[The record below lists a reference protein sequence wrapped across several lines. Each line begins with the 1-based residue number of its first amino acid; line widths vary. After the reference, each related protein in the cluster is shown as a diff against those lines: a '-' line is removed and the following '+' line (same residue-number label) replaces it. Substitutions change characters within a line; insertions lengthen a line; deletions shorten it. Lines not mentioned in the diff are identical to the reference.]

1 MNDTT
6 KNRAKQVVLEIL
18 RRTGGHLDKVRL
30 YKAFYHAHLY
40 FAENNPG
47 FLSAWPF
54 ARMPRGPGIDA
65 GNRLL
70 EELLAARILT
80 QKGCGETTEYA
91 ATEEKTPGEPLPA
104 PALEA
109 IQHAVEKILSQTPEE
124 ASDCTHEESRSW
136 QEGRNGDILNV
147 YIDPI
152 PEDEYRRRQE
162 ALRILDQ
169 ELKGILGEPR

>member
-1 MNDTT
+1 MNDIT
-6 KNRAKQVVLEIL
+6 KNRAKQIILEIL
-18 RRTGGHLDKVRL
+18 RQAGGRLDKVRL

-70 EELLAARILT
+70 EELLSARILSQT
-80 QKGCGETTEYA
+80 GGGEAAEYA
-91 ATEEKTPGEPLPA
+91 IADEKQVEPLPA

-109 IQHAVEKILSQTPEE
+109 IQYAVEKVLSQTPE
-124 ASDCTHEESRSW
+124 A
-136 QEGRNGDILNV
+136 
-147 YIDPI
+147 
-152 PEDEYRRRQE
+152 
-162 ALRILDQ
+162 A
-169 ELKGILGEPR
+169 